1 MNKDFH
7 VVAGT
12 ASRDQRCVESAV
24 PGLKGELGIAPIY
37 TLAFEQTAVS
47 VEWGWWKGRRMCGL
61 ETKEQ

>member
-1 MNKDFH
+1 MNRRGG
-7 VVAGT
+7 VGWEGSLIT
-12 ASRDQRCVESAV
+12 C
-24 PGLKGELGIAPIY
+24 LGIAPIY